1 VEPASYEGRIAF
13 VTGAGSGIGK
23 ELALALTKRG
33 ARVWVTDMRGRA
45 AEAVAA
51 ACGPTAKG
59 LKLDV
64 RDATAVREAITRAAE
79 EGGRL
84 DYVFNNAGIGCGGEV
99 QELEVAH
106 FDRIVDVNVRGVVH
120 GVMAAY
126 PIMVR
131 QGSGHIVNVASMAG
145 LTPSP
150 LTVAYAM
157 SKHAVVGLSTSLRLE
172 AEAYGVRVSALCP
185 GPIATPIFASDYMP
199 DLPKPP
205 WMPNL
210 KRFLTTAAGP
220 AYPPDRL
227 AAEALD
233 AIARNVGVIVLPS
246 RARLL
251 WRLARLSPR
260 LAEAATRTALA
271 KERASKRA
279 H

>member
-1 VEPASYEGRIAF
+1 MGYQGSIAF

-51 ACGPTAKG
+51 ACGPNAKAM
-59 LKLDV
+59 KLDV
-64 RDATAVREAITRAAE
+64 RDASAVREAIESAAK

-131 QGSGHIVNVASMAG
+131 QGAGHIVNVASMAG

-150 LTVAYAM
+150 LMVAYAM
-157 SKHAVVGLSTSLRLE
+157 TKHAVVGLSTSLRIEGAAL
-172 AEAYGVRVSALCP
+172 GVRVSALCP
-185 GPIATPIFASDYMP
+185 APIDTPIFASDYMP
-199 DLPKPP
+199 DLPKPA

-210 KRFLTTAAGP
+210 KRFLTTVAGP
-220 AYPPDRL
+220 AYPPSLL

-233 AIARNVGVIVLPS
+233 AVAKNVGIIVLPS

-260 LAEAATRTALA
+260 LAEAKTRAALA
-271 KERASKRA
+271 DERRTKPA